1 MRVFITSATL
11 ALSAI
16 QTCWASAPLRAIEAR
31 QAPVVQFFFE
41 GPFISVE
48 KGYDS
53 YSISVPEDG
62 SKFPIC
68 KYPFFL
74 EKALMPA
81 LD

>member
-41 GPFISVE
+41 GPFISVAQ
-48 KGYDS
+48 GYES

-62 SKFPIC
+62 STVPIC
-68 KYPFFL
+68 KYTDIL
-74 EKALMPA
+74 ERALMPA
-81 LD
+81 LG